1 MTQGPYHLFS
11 IGLILILSYLVSL
24 LLVRMKLIS
33 SPYHKKAWNTLLLL
47 FFLSTAI
54 LGLLLAVKVNY
65 KLEISWVESA
75 LQWHVD
81 LGIGFAFVSFFH
93 LSWHLGYFKKLLFRD
108 SRNNDKDPLTPHLIL
123 TTLQTKLIFIILGFV
138 SIMAQLVLLRE
149 FIKTFHGNELVI
161 GIFLASWMILTAAG
175 AWVGSGYIARVT
187 RASLLKIIL
196 ILGGSPL
203 MVYMLL
209 ILINRVVFLPGYEPG
224 MIVSITSIVLL
235 IGLFTL
241 LSGFLFAYLSR
252 SLISSRKDSTFYML
266 DSLGSLIG
274 GALFGLVL
282 VFFFD
287 NIQVLALLF
296 LISTIVVILVFR
308 YPSKSYQRVLYL
320 LACAILFIMVLFP
333 ENRNTLEGLR
343 YKSESVLQTKDTPYG
358 NITFTEKDEQITGYL
373 DRNPVLS
380 SSNLAQSEEMVHYTA
395 LQHSAPKSFLLLGGG
410 LSGNIAEV
418 IKYKPTLFDYC
429 EADPSIYQLGRQYLP
444 SFPKN
449 DFNFIPLNGR
459 RWLLKADSAKYD
471 VIISAAGDPLTL
483 GWNRYFT
490 MEFFQLV
497 KKHLTEEGV
506 FSMKLTAGGNYV
518 NEQGRKLLSINYHT
532 LKQVFDHVTIVPGY
546 ATYFLASDK
555 PLSLDFPSLLEEHG
569 IQTTYVHPDYLDVT
583 HLKFDADLLLER
595 IKMEP
600 SRFNNDLWPSLFFAS
615 LTSMES
621 RLGSHSLL
629 VTGILS
635 IIVFFILFFSFQ
647 PIKAGMFIAGFTGA
661 GIQILLIMVIQSL
674 YGFAYMVAP
683 VMITVFMGGIVAGTL
698 LWKPI
703 LQTASL
709 SKFTGLLWLM
719 AIAAAAGV
727 VLLKNTL
734 IVDHHLSG
742 QLTIGLLNLIPGM
755 IVGSVYGM
763 SLAMPN
769 NGKSSAIGRF
779 YSADLA
785 GAALGTF
792 IPVVFI
798 LPLIGVTNTFI
809 LFCGIN
815 VATGLYMLTRGVD
828 RP

>member
-11 IGLILILSYLVSL
+11 IGLILILSYLVSM
-24 LLVRMKLIS
+24 LLVRMQLLS
-33 SPYHKKAWNTLLLL
+33 GTRHKKAWNTLLLL
-47 FFLSTAI
+47 FFISTAA

-65 KLEISWVESA
+65 KLEITWIESA
-75 LQWHVD
+75 LQWHVE

-93 LSWHLGYFKKLLFRD
+93 LSWHLGYLKKLLLPD
-108 SRNNDKDPLTPHLIL
+108 SRGDDHAPLTPYL
-123 TTLQTKLIFIILGFV
+123 TLTSIQTKLLFVMLGFI

-161 GIFLASWMILTAAG
+161 GIFLAFWMILTAAG
-175 AWVGSGYIARVT
+175 AWVGSGYIARISRT
-187 RASLLKIIL
+187 SLLKIIL

-209 ILINRVVFLPGYEPG
+209 ILITRVVFLPGYEPG
-224 MIVSITSIVLL
+224 MIVSITCVVLL

-252 SLISSRKDSTFYML
+252 SLKSSRTDATFYML

-274 GALFGLVL
+274 GVLFGLVL

-296 LISTIVVILVFR
+296 FISTLAVILIFG
-308 YPSKSYQRVLYL
+308 YPSKSYIKL
-320 LACAILFIMVLFP
+320 LFLLVGAILFIMVLFP
-333 ENRNTLEGLR
+333 GNRNTLEGLR
-343 YKSESVLQTKDTPYG
+343 YKKESVLQTKDTPYG

-380 SSNLAQSEEMVHYTA
+380 SANLAQAEEMVHYTA
-395 LQHSAPKSFLLLGGG
+395 LQHPAPQSFLLLGGG

-418 IKYKPTLFDYC
+418 IKYKPILFDYC
-429 EADPSIYQLGRQYLP
+429 EADPAIYHLGCQHLP
-444 SFPKN
+444 SFLEK
-449 DFNFIPLNGR
+449 DFNFIPMNGR
-459 RWLLKADSAKYD
+459 RWLLKADSVKYD

-497 KKHLTEEGV
+497 KKHLSEDGI
-506 FSMKLTAGGNYV
+506 FSMQLTAGGNYV
-518 NEQGRKLLSINYHT
+518 NEQGGKLLSINYHT
-532 LKQVFDHVTIVPGY
+532 LRQVFDHVTIVPGY

-555 PLSLDFPSLLEEHG
+555 PLSLDFPTLLEEHR
-569 IQTTYVHPDYLDVT
+569 IPTTYVHPDYLDVT
-583 HLKFDADLLLER
+583 HLKFDADQLLER

-600 SRFNNDLWPSLFFAS
+600 SRYNSDLWPRLFFAS
-615 LTSMES
+615 LNSMES
-621 RLGSHSLL
+621 RLGSHSLV

-635 IIVFFILFFSFQ
+635 LLVFFMLFFSYS
-647 PIKAGMFIAGFTGA
+647 PLKAGMFIAGFTGA
-661 GIQILLIMVIQSL
+661 GIQIILIMVIQSL

-683 VMITVFMGGIVAGTL
+683 LMITIFMAGIVVGTL
-698 LWKPI
+698 LWKPL
-703 LQTASL
+703 LQSTSL
-709 SKFTGLLWLM
+709 SKITGMLWLM
-719 AIAAAAGV
+719 AIAAAVGV
-727 VLLKNTL
+727 VMLKTEQLYN
-734 IVDHHLSG
+734 HHLSG
-742 QLTIGLLNLIPGM
+742 PLTIGLLNLIPGM
-755 IVGSVYGM
+755 IVGSVFGM
-763 SLAMPN
+763 SLALPN
-769 NGKSSAIGRF
+769 SGGPSAIGRF

-815 VATGLYMLTRGVD
+815 VVTGIYIRTRW
-828 RP
+828 R